1 MQNII
6 QIIST
11 NTSKEKGND
20 DNGDGKKKDCKEYGE
35 QGEKTEA
42 DGLVIITALVTSCI
56 R

>member
-6 QIIST
+6 NIFSNNICV
-11 NTSKEKGND
+11 EKGSVESS
-20 DNGDGKKKDCKEYGE
+20 DGKKKSEESVDHS
-35 QGEKTEA
+35 EKTEA